1 MMPSRILVV
10 DDEPGMIRVVERV
23 LGSVHEVRGTRSSR
37 AAVDL
42 AETFAPHLAILD
54 VRMPELDGFELM
66 VELKTRHPQLDII
79 LMTGSVDDFDDKLIR
94 AIKSRA
100 FYFIQKPFD
109 RAVLETLVARCLELR
124 WRREENR
131 RQMERLER
139 ELGEARVFQRSLLPR
154 ASARLH
160 GARIECRYHPCARLG
175 GDLFDYAAAPDG
187 RIALLVA
194 DVSGHGVSA
203 AMLTGVVKSAFRASE
218 VDDYAPLSVVRR
230 LSQGLAAFGHDRF
243 VSVFCG
249 VLAPADGVLRY
260 VSAGHPDGLLR
271 GADGAVRRLP
281 STGIIVSP
289 ALGAR
294 QWQERT
300 VPMAADDLLLL
311 YTDGVS
317 EPIADADGSDACL
330 VDLLQRFGAAGH
342 QEMLLEAILAA
353 VSSVQEPVSG
363 PDDLTLLTASLRP
376 DAAGPEGGPSPS
388 SH

>member
-23 LGSVHEVRGTRSSR
+23 LGSVHEVRGTRSSK
-37 AAVDL
+37 AAMEL

-66 VELKTRHPQLDII
+66 VQLKTRHPHLDII
-79 LMTGSVDDFDDKLIR
+79 LMTGSVDDFDEKLIR

-109 RAVLETLVARCLELR
+109 REVLETLVARCLELR

-139 ELGEARVFQRSLLPR
+139 ELSEARVFQHSLLPPP
-154 ASARLH
+154 SARLP

-175 GDLFDYAAAPDG
+175 GDLFDYAAIGDG
-187 RIALLVA
+187 RTALLVA

-218 VDDYAPLSVVRR
+218 VDDYAPRSVIRR

-243 VSVFCG
+243 VTVFCA
-249 VLAPADGVLRY
+249 VLAPAAGVLRY

-271 GADGAVRRLP
+271 GEMGRVRRLP
-281 STGIIVSP
+281 STGVIVSP
-289 ALGAR
+289 ALGVGS
-294 QWQERT
+294 WDERE
-300 VPMAADDLLLL
+300 VPVAAGDLLLL

-317 EPIADADGSDACL
+317 EPIADHDGGDARL
-330 VDLLQRFGAAGH
+330 VGLLERFGDAGR
-342 QEMLLEAILAA
+342 QTALLDAILAEVA
-353 VSSVQEPVSG
+353 GVQDPVPA
-363 PDDLTLLTASLRP
+363 PDDLTLLTASVRP
-376 DAAGPEGGPSPS
+376 D
-388 SH
+388 